1 LGQQWAKEKR
11 SNKWLK
17 WAWAF
22 EHLPQARNWANNGPK
37 KRRAN
42 CGPKRDFPSFFF
54 GNIIFI
60 VQHKTKQIK
69 EKWTKKKVDR

>member
-1 LGQQWAKEKR
+1 
-11 SNKWLK
+11 
-17 WAWAF
+17 
-22 EHLPQARNWANNGPK
+22 LPQARNWANNGPK